1 MTTHRRRRTSET
13 LQPFPLRQGLAV
25 TRPGVVVE
33 AQVFQGGQRVQALS
47 GQLYQRVV
55 EQVEGGETFQV
66 MEGQAVDPLNLVL
79 VQKQSVQSSEAS
91 EGVLVNAPQAV
102 SMQEQ
107 VAQVV
112 EVHKCVILQELQMIL
127 LREKHNIKIIQR
139 MLCSFQNECPVS
151 L

>member
-1 MTTHRRRRTSET
+1 
-13 LQPFPLRQGLAV
+13 
-25 TRPGVVVE
+25 
-33 AQVFQGGQRVQALS
+33 
-47 GQLYQRVV
+47 
-55 EQVEGGETFQV
+55 

>member
-1 MTTHRRRRTSET
+1 
-13 LQPFPLRQGLAV
+13 
-25 TRPGVVVE
+25 
-33 AQVFQGGQRVQALS
+33 
-47 GQLYQRVV
+47 
-55 EQVEGGETFQV
+55 

-127 LREKHNIKIIQR
+127 LREKQSIKIKDSGFLRCKKKKKKKEGHQ
-139 MLCSFQNECPVS
+139 M
-151 L
+151 

>member
-1 MTTHRRRRTSET
+1 
-13 LQPFPLRQGLAV
+13 
-25 TRPGVVVE
+25 
-33 AQVFQGGQRVQALS
+33 
-47 GQLYQRVV
+47 
-55 EQVEGGETFQV
+55 

-127 LREKHNIKIIQR
+127 LREKHNIKIIQW